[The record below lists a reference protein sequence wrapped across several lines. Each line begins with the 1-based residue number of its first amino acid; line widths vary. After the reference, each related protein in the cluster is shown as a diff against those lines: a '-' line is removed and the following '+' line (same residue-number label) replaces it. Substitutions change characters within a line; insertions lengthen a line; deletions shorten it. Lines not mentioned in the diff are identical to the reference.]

1 MQGSSVTHVTD
12 AGRLTPLTTL
22 PTVNEKQGELSIE
35 HSHTIRRCS
44 VTTTDGRERSQT
56 RCKAFGIG
64 TEPIRGYGRNCSSE
78 SSKDSKGSDEFHD
91 KQRRTKGPDREQG
104 GMDVNKSEL

>member
-1 MQGSSVTHVTD
+1 M
-12 AGRLTPLTTL
+12 
-22 PTVNEKQGELSIE
+22 NEKQGELSIE

-64 TEPIRGYGRNCSSE
+64 TELIREYGRKCSSE
-78 SSKDSKGSDEFHD
+78 ISKDSKDYGEFHEG
-91 KQRRTKGPDREQG
+91 RRGRIG
-104 GMDVNKSEL
+104 NKSALGLECSVFEFTAGKVFISCEKVLRNFINTC